1 MKVIHVNQVNENI
14 EIQFRIMNGAQP
26 FNVPEGVSC
35 TIRGTKGDNFGY
47 AADVA
52 VTAGSN
58 IVTVTLTEQLTAVA
72 GAGNIFELVF
82 VGASDDMKVS
92 TENFLLDVERA
103 ALGED
108 TVISD
113 SDLAYAD
120 QVLDQLQSVGA
131 VNAQVQQNK
140 ANIAAEITRATAA
153 EQTLQQNINAE
164 AAARQAADNTLQ
176 SNINAEAYTRAA
188 QDAILSA
195 RMDTFA
201 SLPDGST
208 AGNAELLDIRVGAD
222 GVTYPSAG
230 DAVRANDSQLKS
242 HLNNVSA
249 STVKAALVV
258 VSSDEWET
266 GGINSSTGADGSS
279 QYLIRTSQYHRITP
293 NTSMTFTGVAT
304 QGGIARSIMAYFYDS
319 GKTYISRAST
329 LVIPT
334 GAAYVRFTYGWLSS
348 TGQTVADYGF
358 ANLVADWALDST
370 SVYDAEFDAIQAGQ
384 SELNAATKNVQSANL
399 EAATWELGTI
409 NRTTGEDSNVNY
421 QIRTD
426 YVPANTGNVFTFTG
440 ITVDQNDK
448 QRVASVYYYDSTKT
462 FISCE
467 YITSAKSTAPA
478 GTAYTR
484 FTYGYISTAGVVLSD
499 TTIATDFSILCMP
512 QMIADIADRVSVL
525 ETDSNALDGYKC
537 VTIDGATWEIGT
549 INRTTG
555 ENANANY
562 QLRTSRVPAY
572 ADNIIS
578 FTGAVKD
585 SGNISRTA
593 SVFYYDSA
601 GDFLSCE
608 YISSTAS
615 TVPSDAAYVRFT
627 YGYISSAGVV
637 LTDTSIAEDF
647 AIKSTPEVIAE
658 INAQIGGMGSGAIFT
673 FIDDDGYAESVEHWL
688 DVSKATGIKITEC
701 VVTGW
706 VGEEAQA
713 PNYPYIT
720 PLTWDEIN
728 TYNGLGFEFVSHS
741 NQHVYFG
748 GSNVGTVADLTADV
762 EASQAALIT
771 HGCNPEFLVYPG
783 GHHDDS
789 DGGIV
794 DTVVRTHFK
803 GAVAIA
809 NTANTTPLY
818 TYSIFRYSILDESS
832 TTTVTDSAGNTRTV
846 HPVHTLEWFQNI
858 VDDAIANNK
867 WVVFMSHLYNYGNY
881 YYNDDMKSRL
891 ADVAK
896 YITTNGGK
904 IMRLS
909 DAFELRKNRFESAP
923 RSKQISYI
931 VDYMGNVFDKS

>member
-1 MKVIHVNQVNENI
+1 MDVLYYNVADIEENEIIPLGISQETDVRQIVFGCGSLVEEYGDGNVQIINRRPKELVGYCCENVVKDGDDVTWTVNSDDTAFSGHGHVQLRWYV
-14 EIQFRIMNGAQP
+14 NGALKESFMIQTYIRP
-26 FNVPEGVSC
+26 SITSITDLPAEVKSALDLVMKYVEEN
-35 TIRGTKGDNFGY
+35 TIDIDDLDERI
-47 AADVA
+47 ADYFDEHPLPVD
-52 VTAGSN
+52 G
-58 IVTVTLTEQLTAVA
+58 LDTEL
-72 GAGNIFELVF
+72 
-82 VGASDDMKVS
+82 K
-92 TENFLLDVERA
+92 
-103 ALGED
+103 
-108 TVISD
+108 
-113 SDLAYAD
+113 
-120 QVLDQLQSVGA
+120 
-131 VNAQVQQNK
+131 
-140 ANIAAEITRATAA
+140 
-153 EQTLQQNINAE
+153 
-164 AAARQAADNTLQ
+164 
-176 SNINAEAYTRAA
+176 
-188 QDAILSA
+188 
-195 RMDTFA
+195 
-201 SLPDGST
+201 
-208 AGNAELLDIRVGAD
+208 DIRVGAD
-222 GVTYPSAG
+222 GTAYPSAG
-230 DAVRANDSQLKS
+230 DAVRGQVSDLKS
-242 HLNNVSA
+242 QIA
-249 STVKAALVV
+249 SLAADAENALRVV
-258 VSSDEWET
+258 VDPWEWET

-279 QYLIRTSQYHRITP
+279 QYSIRTSQYHRITAD
-293 NTSMTFTGVAT
+293 TTMTFTGVAT
-304 QGGIARSIMAYFYDS
+304 QGGIARSVMAYFYDS
-319 GKTYISRAST
+319 GKTYISRTST
-329 LVIPT
+329 LVAPA

-348 TGQTVADYGF
+348 TGQTVANYGF
-358 ANLVADWALDST
+358 ANLVADWALDSA
-370 SVYDAEFDAIQAGQ
+370 SVYDAEFNAIQTEQ
-384 SELNAATKNVQSANL
+384 SELNAATKNMQSANL
-399 EAATWELGTI
+399 EAAMWELGTI
-409 NRTTGEDSNVNY
+409 NRTTGEDSDVDY

-426 YVPANTGNVFTFTG
+426 YVPANAGNSFSFTG
-440 ITVDQNDK
+440 ATADSNNISRT
-448 QRVASVYYYDSTKT
+448 ASVFYYDSTKT
-462 FISCE
+462 FISCS
-467 YITSAKSTAPA
+467 YFTSDDSTAPA
-478 GTAYTR
+478 GTVYVR
-484 FTYGYISTAGVVLSD
+484 FAYGYISTAGVVLTD

-512 QMIADIADRVSVL
+512 EMIADIADRVSVL
-525 ETDSNALDGYKC
+525 EEDSNALDGYKC

-585 SGNISRTA
+585 SDNISRTA
-593 SVFYYDSA
+593 SVFYYDST

-627 YGYISSAGVV
+627 YGYISSAGVD
-637 LTDTSIAEDF
+637 LTDTSVAEDF
-647 AIKSTPEVIAE
+647 AIKSTPKVIAE
-658 INAQIGGMGSGAIFT
+658 INARIGGMGSGAIFT

-688 DVSKATGIKITEC
+688 DVSMATGIKITEC

-713 PNYPYIT
+713 PSYPYIT

-728 TYNGLGFEFVSHS
+728 TYNGVGFEFVSHS

-762 EASQAALIT
+762 EASQAALIA

-809 NTANTTPLY
+809 NIANTTPLY
-818 TYSIFRYSILDESS
+818 TYSIFRYSIMDENS

-846 HPVHTLEWFQNI
+846 YPVHTLEWFKNI

-896 YITTNGGK
+896 YITTKGGK
-904 IMRLS
+904 IMKLS

-931 VDYMGNVFDKS
+931 VDYMGNVFDKG

>member
-1 MKVIHVNQVNENI
+1 MINTQYINLNMTPSGVLPVLHCSQYDIGRPLGVVVYDGSAEMDLDDYTVTI
-14 EIQFRIMNGAQP
+14 EATR
-26 FNVPEGVSC
+26 
-35 TIRGTKGDNFGY
+35 TDGTPIT
-47 AADVA
+47 AA
-52 VTAGSN
+52 VT
-58 IVTVTLTEQLTAVA
+58 TD
-72 GAGNIFELVF
+72 GNIGAFVTTATMTNKDDLYQAQLVIVNGNGDRVASLPF
-82 VGASDDMKVS
+82 MMRVVKAAMDENAEPIEEDASLYQQYVGA
-92 TENFLLDVERA
+92 A
-103 ALGED
+103 
-108 TVISD
+108 
-113 SDLAYAD
+113 
-120 QVLDQLQSVGA
+120 
-131 VNAQVQQNK
+131 
-140 ANIAAEITRATAA
+140 
-153 EQTLQQNINAE
+153 QTLIATERQQRINADTSE
-164 AAARQAADNTLQ
+164 ATTREAADNALRN
-176 SNINAEAYTRAA
+176 SINLEVAA
-188 QDAILSA
+188 RTTQDAALSA
-195 RMDTFA
+195 RMDTFT
-201 SLPDGST
+201 SLPSGST
-208 AGNAELLDIRVGAD
+208 SGDAELIDIRVGAN
-222 GVTYPSAG
+222 GITYNSAG
-230 DAVRANDSQLKS
+230 DAVRSQVQ
-242 HLNNVSA
+242 NNVNAIA
-249 STVKAALVV
+249 SLAADAENALRVV
-258 VSSDEWET
+258 VDPWEWEN
-266 GGINSSTGADGSS
+266 GGINSSTGANASS
-279 QYLIRTSQYHRITP
+279 QYQIRTTQYHRITAD
-293 NTSMTFTGVAT
+293 TTMTFTGVAT
-304 QGGIARSIMAYFYDS
+304 QGGIARVIMAYFYDS
-319 GKTYISRAST
+319 GKTYISRTST
-329 LVIPT
+329 LVAPS
-334 GAAYVRFTYGWLSS
+334 GAAYVRFTYGWASS
-348 TGQTVADYGF
+348 SGQTVADYGF

-370 SVYDAEFDAIQAGQ
+370 SVYDAEFDAIQTEQ
-384 SELNAATKNVQSANL
+384 SELNAATKNMQSANL

-409 NRTTGEDSNVNY
+409 NRTTGEDSDVNY

-440 ITVDQNDK
+440 VTVDSNNK

-512 QMIADIADRVSVL
+512 QMIADIAGRVSVL

-537 VTIDGATWEIGT
+537 VTIEGAVWEIGT

-578 FTGAVKD
+578 FIGAIKD
-585 SGNISRTA
+585 SDNISRTA
-593 SVFYYDSA
+593 SVFYYNST
-601 GDFLSCE
+601 GEFLSCE

-615 TVPSDAAYVRFT
+615 TVPSDAAYARFT

-673 FIDDDGYAESVEHWL
+673 FIDDDGYSESVEHWL
-688 DVSKATGIKITEC
+688 DVSMATGIKITEC

-728 TYNGLGFEFVSHS
+728 TYNGVGFEFVSHS

-748 GSNVGTVADLTADV
+748 GPNVGTVADLTADV
-762 EASQAALIT
+762 EASQAALIA

-809 NTANTTPLY
+809 NAANTTPLY
-818 TYSIFRYSILDESS
+818 TYSIFRYSILDESN

-881 YYNDDMKSRL
+881 YYNNDMKARL

-909 DAFELRKNRFESAP
+909 DAFEIRKNRFESAP
-923 RSKQISYI
+923 RVKSVSYI
-931 VDYMGNVFDKS
+931 VDYKGTVFDKQ